1 MVSSREGRNIWEM
14 SAVVEFEDVIA
25 VTGSFPVLTGVD
37 VSVNEGE
44 IVLVRGENG
53 AGKTSFLRACAG
65 LLRGRAGSARV
76 LGFDMRVDRRTPRRY
91 IGFLGH
97 ENNLYRDLWAKEHV
111 EFRAAAGRGS
121 KSDAEAALAKVG
133 FPSSLWS
140 VPISALSA
148 GHRRKIAIASV
159 IVARPRLWLLDEPHA
174 ALDAESRTTLNSVL
188 REAVSSG
195 ATVVF
200 ASHEGALS
208 EELSSR
214 VITLQGGR
222 VAGDSG
228 VS

>member
-14 SAVVEFEDVIA
+14 SAVVEFEDVVA

-44 IVLVRGENG
+44 VVLVRGENG

-65 LLRGRAGSARV
+65 LLRVSAGSARV
-76 LGFDMRVDRRTPRRY
+76 LGVDMRVDRRRPGRY

-111 EFRAAAGRGS
+111 EFRAATGGVP

-133 FPSSLWS
+133 LPSNLWS

-148 GHRRKIAIASV
+148 GQRRKIAIASV

-188 REAVSSG
+188 REAAFSG
-195 ATVVF
+195 ATIVF

>member
-1 MVSSREGRNIWEM
+1 M
-14 SAVVEFEDVIA
+14 SAVVEFDDVVA

-65 LLRGRAGSARV
+65 LLRVSAGSARV

-111 EFRAAAGRGS
+111 EFRAAAGGGP

-133 FPSSLWS
+133 FPSTLWS
-140 VPISALSA
+140 APISALSA
-148 GHRRKIAIASV
+148 GQRRKVAIASV
-159 IVARPRLWLLDEPHA
+159 IATRPRLWLLDEPHA
-174 ALDAESRTTLNSVL
+174 ALDAESRTNLNSVL
-188 REAVSSG
+188 REAASAG

-200 ASHEGALS
+200 ASHESALS
-208 EELSSR
+208 KELSSR

-228 VS
+228 AS